1 MKKQSLSVLF
11 GAIAALTLSTSASAT
26 GTGGGTG
33 ALSVNGIEIPLEGCE
48 PTGQGTQQVCS
59 GSAQGETFNIPNF
72 SFGFDPDPNVVLF
85 FAIQNTLTTE
95 QTFTLSAAVPVV
107 PVGPGL
113 VINGSIGGSLT
124 DANQDGAATL
134 ADATGAPLY
143 AAIIDGAPVRSLLDA
158 PQSFSTATS
167 ATIGP
172 AEFGPEVF
180 AGAAASFIALQ
191 IQFTL
196 SPGDVASFTSVF
208 NVVPVPEPGTM
219 VLLASGIAGIAAWGR
234 RRSG

>member
-1 MKKQSLSVLF
+1 MKKQSLSLLF
-11 GAIAALTLSTSASAT
+11 GAIAALMLSMPASAT
-26 GTGGGTG
+26 GTGAGTG
-33 ALSVNGIEIPLEGCE
+33 VLSVNGTDIPLEGCQ
-48 PTGQGTQQVCS
+48 PTGQGAQQVCA
-59 GSAQGETFNIPNF
+59 GSAVGDSFSIPNF
-72 SFGFDPDPNVVLF
+72 TFAFDPDPSVVLF
-85 FAIQNTLTTE
+85 FAIQNTLATE

-124 DANQDGAATL
+124 DANQDGATL

-167 ATIGP
+167 TTIGP

-234 RRSG
+234 RRSA

>member
-1 MKKQSLSVLF
+1 MTKRFIFALLGV
-11 GAIAALTLSTSASAT
+11 AAALALPMAASAT
-26 GTGGGTG
+26 GTAGGGG
-33 ALSVNGIEIPLEGCE
+33 ALNINGVDVPLEGCQ
-48 PTGQGTQQVCS
+48 PTGKGSEQACQGS
-59 GSAQGETFNIPNF
+59 SATESYNLTNYSF
-72 SFGFDPDPNVVLF
+72 SFDPDPNVVLF
-85 FAIQNTLTTE
+85 FAIQNTLVTE
-95 QTFTLSAAVPVV
+95 QTFTMTAVVPVT

-113 VINGSIGGSLT
+113 IINGSIAGSVT
-124 DANQDGAATL
+124 DANQNGATL

-143 AAIIDGAPVRSLLDA
+143 AAIIDGAPLRTLLDA
-158 PQSFSTATS
+158 PQSFTTDSS

-172 AEFGPEVF
+172 AAFGPEVF
-180 AGAAASFIALQ
+180 AGSAATFIALQ

-219 VLLASGIAGIAAWGR
+219 MLLASGIAGIAAWGR

>member
-1 MKKQSLSVLF
+1 MQKQSLSMLF
-11 GAIAALTLSTSASAT
+11 GAIAALSLSTSASAT
-26 GTGGGTG
+26 GTVAGTG
-33 ALSVNGIEIPLEGCE
+33 VLNVNGADVPLEACE

-59 GSAQGETFNIPNF
+59 GAAQGETFNLAQFNF
-72 SFGFDPDPNVVLF
+72 AFDPDPNVVLF
-85 FAIQNTLTTE
+85 FAIQNTLATE

-113 VINGSIGGSLT
+113 LINGSISGSLT
-124 DANQDGAATL
+124 DVQGDGATL

-158 PQSFSTATS
+158 PQSFTTTTS

-172 AEFGPEVF
+172 AEFGPEAF

-196 SPGDVASFTSVF
+196 SPGDLVSFTSVF

-234 RRSG
+234 RRTA